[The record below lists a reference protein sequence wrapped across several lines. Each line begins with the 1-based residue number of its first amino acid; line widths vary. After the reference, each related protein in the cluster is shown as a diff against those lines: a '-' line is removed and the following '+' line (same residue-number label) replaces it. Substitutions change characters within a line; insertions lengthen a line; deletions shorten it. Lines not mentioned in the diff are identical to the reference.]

1 MKGLCDETKKPW
13 TLFVHGF
20 ADPGALPG
28 TYATRFA
35 PNFFDAVEYFTAW
48 RRNRDSNPSALL
60 QAYELSK
67 PAPSTTW
74 VFLHIDLRQARL

>member
-1 MKGLCDETKKPW
+1 MKKG
-13 TLFVHGF
+13 TL
-20 ADPGALPG
+20 PC
-28 TYATRFA
+28 RF
-35 PNFFDAVEYFTAW
+35 FAW

-74 VFLHIDLRQARL
+74 VFLHIDLWACKIIDTLCPSDNEKMTN